1 VSAPLQAAAV
11 PWLDLSVVIRDAT
24 LFFALQNP
32 LGIDYEVIGGYPQPR
47 QLIRWGFVWN
57 FYD

>member
-1 VSAPLQAAAV
+1 M
-11 PWLDLSVVIRDAT
+11 VIRDAT

-32 LGIDYEVIGGYPQPR
+32 LDIDYEVVRGYPQPR
-47 QLIRWGFVWN
+47 RLIRWGFVWN